1 MQRLFSYSSFVVRWL
16 VALFLVLATYNPSGY
31 SYVHW
36 VLQLTMELW
45 AFKILAGILLIVIYL
60 LFWLATLR
68 SLGWPGIAIAA
79 ALSGAVT
86 WALADLGALDALG
99 PTLPMIALLVLA
111 NVLAV
116 GVSWSHIRQR
126 ISGQVDS
133 NDVTLR

>member
-36 VLQLTMELW
+36 VLQLATDLW
-45 AFKILAGILLIVIYL
+45 AFKILAGILLLVIYL

-68 SLGWPGIAIAA
+68 ALGWPGIAIAA
-79 ALSGAVT
+79 ALSTAVT

-99 PTLPMIALLVLA
+99 PTLPMIALIVLA
-111 NVLAV
+111 NVLAI

>member
-1 MQRLFSYSSFVVRWL
+1 MQRLFSYSSFFVRWL

-36 VLQLTMELW
+36 VLQLTTDLW
-45 AFKILAGILLIVIYL
+45 AFKILAGILLLVIYL

-68 SLGWPGIAIAA
+68 ALGWPGIAIAA
-79 ALSGAVT
+79 ALSAAVT

-99 PTLPMIALLVLA
+99 PTLPMIALIVLA
-111 NVLAV
+111 NVLAI

-133 NDVTLR
+133 NDITLR